1 MTDDEKATIR
11 RMCGYPEF
19 DAGAA
24 DFKDWRFYQ
33 ARGLLEY
40 RMLNL
45 TRSEQ
50 TVVRRYIGEI
60 TQLEAAPGVVSGDLD
75 AARLLH
81 DWRRRLCGF
90 LGVPEG
96 PSLAVTPLR
105 ILP

>member
-1 MTDDEKATIR
+1 MPDEEKATVR

-19 DAGAA
+19 NAGAA

-40 RMLNL
+40 RMQFL
-45 TRSEQ
+45 TGAEQ
-50 TVVRRYIGEI
+50 GVVRRYLDQLA
-60 TQLEAAPGVVSGDLD
+60 QLEAAPGVVSGDTE

-96 PSLAVTPLR
+96 PSLATTPLR